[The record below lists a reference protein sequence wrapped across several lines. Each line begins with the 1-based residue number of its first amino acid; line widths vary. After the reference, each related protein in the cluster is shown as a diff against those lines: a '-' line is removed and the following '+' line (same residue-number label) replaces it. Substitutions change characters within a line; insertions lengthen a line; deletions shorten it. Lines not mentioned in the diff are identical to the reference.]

1 MGRDFFDYHQEEMR
15 DPEYRAALEALEPE
29 FAVARALIQARA
41 DAGLTQADMAARLGV
56 TQPAVARMESG
67 KNVSIK
73 SITRYATAAGRPITI
88 EIRPQQCPVGTNEP
102 PVPCGCVKG
111 NNYAIPQ

>member
-15 DPEYRAALEALEPE
+15 DPEYRAAFEALEPE
-29 FAVARALIQARA
+29 FAVARALIKARA

-67 KNVSIK
+67 RNVSIK
-73 SITRYATAAGRPITI
+73 SITRYATAVGRPITI
-88 EIRPQQCPVGTNEP
+88 EIRPQQRPMGTN
-102 PVPCGCVKG
+102 
-111 NNYAIPQ
+111 